1 MAAELSKIKHQVHQM
16 TDCLFCKMAT
26 GSIKPDV
33 VYEDE
38 TILAFNDISPQA
50 PVHILVIPKRHIA
63 TLNDLDD
70 IQLAGQILQTAVKL
84 ASEKGIANDGYR
96 TVFNCNRHGGQAV
109 YHLHLH
115 LLGGRPMHWPPG

>member
-1 MAAELSKIKHQVHQM
+1 M
-16 TDCLFCKMAT
+16 TDCLFCKMVA
-26 GSIKPDV
+26 GDIEPDV
-33 VYEDE
+33 VFEDE
-38 TILAFNDISPQA
+38 NLLAFRDINPQA

-70 IQLAGQILQTAVKL
+70 PLLAGQLVQAAVKL
-84 ASEKGIANDGYR
+84 AEQEGLSEDGYR